1 MKYRIKD
8 LDKEFSNLAKD
19 NKLNISAIEELAIKN
34 IDDYKDFIYRHIEEL
49 IKQRVEEKKLIVK
62 KNKNGKIV
70 DIISVTKEEKE

>member
-34 IDDYKDFIYRHIEEL
+34 IDDYKDFINRHIEEL